1 MHNEVIH
8 IGDIPVKVYTDGE
21 FSRTVLAVHGFGG
34 SKDSLAIEGLA
45 ERLCPVGFRVA
56 APDLPCHG
64 ERTETESRLSPENC
78 ISEIMAVERELS
90 AEYAFG
96 TSFGGALLLRRIEL
110 YGDPFRRIVLRVPA
124 VNMADSLLRCMQL
137 FQPGFTLEQAESSG
151 FHVKMSRELNI
162 PYSFYGKLLEL
173 NEVRHCAAWNT
184 PDILAVYAGS
194 DELVA
199 RKDTE
204 EFLRLNPEIQ
214 RLCIEGSGHRMNQK
228 PEYLSARRHPVH
240 RNVEEA
246 AKLPHREKEI
256 RRQKDDEQTSP
267 KPGMPA
273 TVLQQ
278 RHNDTKCCSA
288 VCDNVHNRDR
298 I

>member
-64 ERTETESRLSPENC
+64 ERTEPESRLSPENC

-137 FQPGFTLEQAESSG
+137 FQPGFTLAQAESSG

-228 PEYLSARRHPVH
+228 PEYLSAALDR
-240 RNVEEA
+240 A
-246 AKLPHREKEI
+246 AEHFTE
-256 RRQKDDEQTSP
+256 
-267 KPGMPA
+267 
-273 TVLQQ
+273 
-278 RHNDTKCCSA
+278 
-288 VCDNVHNRDR
+288 
-298 I
+298 